1 MSELYKV
8 DWSEL
13 INDCKDLAKKIGSCD
28 SIVALG
34 RGGLVPGVILSHMLD
49 TNLVNFGV
57 KSYNKNNTAGEVR
70 AHQTPGLV
78 FNSDYRE
85 KRVVIFDD
93 LSDKGNTLEYV
104 KDYFDQCGFL
114 NYKFATLYIKK
125 STKFTP
131 NYFVKEFDDNIWLD
145 FPWESSK
152 LD

>member
-57 KSYNKNNTAGEVR
+57 KSYNKDNTAGEVR

-93 LSDKGNTLEYV
+93 LSDKGKTLEYV
-104 KDYFDQCGFL
+104 KDYFDQCGFT

-125 STKFTP
+125 FTKFTP